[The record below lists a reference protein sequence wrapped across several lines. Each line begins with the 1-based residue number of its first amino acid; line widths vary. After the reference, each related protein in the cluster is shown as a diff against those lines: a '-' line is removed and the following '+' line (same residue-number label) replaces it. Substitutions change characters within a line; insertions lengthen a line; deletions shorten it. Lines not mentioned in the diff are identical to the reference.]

1 MAQEKA
7 RGALNNKYEIDM
19 IHGPLL
25 GKILL
30 FSLPLMASSVLQL
43 LFNAAD
49 VVVVGQ
55 FAGSN
60 SLAAVG
66 STGSVINLLVALF
79 IGISIGTNVL
89 VARYYAMGQ
98 DRDVSETVHTSIF
111 LALIGG
117 IIMGAV
123 GIIFSRGILI
133 LMASPKNVL
142 ELSATY
148 LRIYFAG
155 VPMLCI
161 YNMGAATLR
170 AIGDTRRPLY
180 FLLISGVLNVVL
192 NLFFVIGFHLDAAG
206 VALAS
211 AISQYFSAFVILKS
225 LFHMNE
231 SQDVYL
237 RKEDMHMDKDMA
249 KSILALGIPTGLQ
262 NSIFA
267 IANLFIQ
274 GAVNSFD
281 TLIVEGNSAAANSD
295 ALVYDVMAAF
305 YAGGT
310 TFIAQNYGAGN
321 KKRILDSY
329 HISVVMAFIAA
340 VAMGLC
346 LFLFGPQFLH
356 LFTNDPQVIEAGM
369 LRLRIMS
376 YSYCVSAFMDG
387 TIAAS
392 RGIGRT
398 TVPMIIVILGSCLFR
413 ILWIYTIFAY
423 FHTIPALYDLYIASW
438 SLTALFEIIYF
449 RKEYK
454 KVCNG

>member
-1 MAQEKA
+1 MQK
-7 RGALNNKYEIDM
+7 NQM
-19 IHGPLL
+19 TQGPLASN
-25 GKILL
+25 L
-30 FSLPLMASSVLQL
+30 FKFALPLMASNLLQV
-43 LFNAAD
+43 LFNMSDIA
-49 VVVVGQ
+49 VVGQ
-55 FAGSN
+55 FAGSIALG
-60 SLAAVG
+60 SVG
-66 STGSVINLLVALF
+66 SCATAVSLFAGLLIGMGTGINALTARYIGAGKKKETNHCVHTAFLLSIIYGLVIMTGGLLL
-79 IGISIGTNVL
+79 IRSVL
-89 VARYYAMGQ
+89 VLMGTKEELLSGACTYMWIYLCGTPALAMYNFGNG
-98 DRDVSETVHTSIF
+98 V
-111 LALIGG
+111 
-117 IIMGAV
+117 M
-123 GIIFSRGILI
+123 
-133 LMASPKNVL
+133 
-142 ELSATY
+142 SAAGDTKRP
-148 LRIYFAG
+148 LRIMAAAG
-155 VPMLCI
+155 
-161 YNMGAATLR
+161 
-170 AIGDTRRPLY
+170 
-180 FLLISGVLNVVL
+180 LLNIIL